1 MNENMRI
8 LFYKRKIK
16 LRYNNEVILVSAVN
30 NSFIK
35 MSGKSYKIINEIIKS
50 KQGLSSFKSCFES
63 LKDYNYIKEL
73 LSLLIKF

>member
-50 KQGLSSFKSCFES
+50 KQGLRLF
-63 LKDYNYIKEL
+63 
-73 LSLLIKF
+73 